1 MGAATLIA
9 CIARTA
15 WAGGNDASAFIT
27 NVEKAKNAPTISAH
41 PSVVPNVA
49 SDRSAASSPQAP
61 SKAAAHAS
69 RGARTSR
76 SARACCSPDA

>member
-49 SDRSAASSPQAP
+49 SDRRRGIIAP
-61 SKAAAHAS
+61 GSVEGGGARKS
-69 RGARTSR
+69 RGANQPER
-76 SARACCSPDA
+76 